1 MLELFVKGGVVM
13 YAILAASIVAVA
25 IIIERF
31 IYFARIRS
39 DDVALICTVEQSLK
53 SADPAEALRACRK
66 HRGPVQRVAEG
77 CLNEWE
83 AGCERMEDA
92 VSYEGNRA
100 LDDMQKR
107 LRGLSIIAQGAPLLG
122 LLGTVMG
129 MIRAFMRIETLGG
142 QVNVS
147 ALAGGIWE
155 ALLTTAFGLSV
166 AIPALFA
173 YHYFDSKA
181 GRYESLMRDIGE
193 RLVAMR
199 RGQGS

>member
-1 MLELFVKGGVVM
+1 MLEVFVKGGWVM
-13 YAILAASIVAVA
+13 YGILATSVVAVA
-25 IIIERF
+25 IIVERLL
-31 IYFARIRS
+31 YFARIRN
-39 DDVALICTVEQSLK
+39 DDAGLVRAVEQGLK
-53 SADPAEALRACRK
+53 RTDLDKALSICRR
-66 HRGPVQRVAEG
+66 HRGPVRKVVES

-100 LDDMQKR
+100 LDDMEKH

-173 YHYFDSKA
+173 YHYFDSKV

-193 RLVAMR
+193 RLVALR
-199 RGQGS
+199 RSQDS

>member
-25 IIIERF
+25 IIVERL
-31 IYFARIRS
+31 IHFARIRS

-53 SADPAEALRACRK
+53 SADLVEALRACRK
-66 HRGPVQRVAEG
+66 HRGPVQRVTEG

-166 AIPALFA
+166 AIPSLFA
-173 YHYFDSKA
+173 YHYFDSKV

-199 RGQGS
+199 RGLGS

>member
-1 MLELFVKGGVVM
+1 MLELLVKGGWVM
-13 YAILAASIVAVA
+13 YAILATSVVAVA
-25 IIIERF
+25 IIVERLL
-31 IYFARIRS
+31 YFARIRN
-39 DDVALICTVEQSLK
+39 DDAGLIRSVEQRLRSEG
-53 SADPAEALRACRK
+53 AAGALQACRQ
-66 HRGPVQRVAEG
+66 HRGPVRKLVEG
-77 CLNEWE
+77 CLNEWG

-100 LDDMQKR
+100 LDELENR

-122 LLGTVMG
+122 LLGTVIG
-129 MIRAFMRIETLGG
+129 MIEAFMRIEDLGG

-173 YHYFDSKA
+173 YHYFESRA
-181 GRYESLMRDIGE
+181 GRYESLMRDVGE
-193 RLVAMR
+193 RLVALR
-199 RGQGS
+199 RNEES